1 MKGIYRLDFE
11 CEFFRKLD
19 FYNAGALVCAH
30 GLYLKHPCI
39 AHKSALAV
47 HGRNRVTGLRQ
58 RKVLIRQGYPRD
70 GDANYGGEWGHDSLS
85 FMNGWS
91 TATSRFTTIRAMGSY
106 EGNICYCIEPGVPQQ
121 TGNTFTKKGEDFW
134 DEYPSSY
141 NSTISP
147 DDMMRVFGYDD
158 TTCSRYIL
166 GAYRPISYLG
176 FAIGTVYQYGL
187 LRLMVSVVFS
197 DIENVPEYSFDF
209 RALTI
214 TLIIFVFTYEL
225 VMYLYSR
232 SIKRLSVKSIM
243 LE

>member
-1 MKGIYRLDFE
+1 MSIYLRKNALPIFIE
-11 CEFFRKLD
+11 IIFVVSCFFVLPLTTLESERNSVT
-19 FYNAGALVCAH
+19 NA
-30 GLYLKHPCI
+30 K
-39 AHKSALAV
+39 
-47 HGRNRVTGLRQ
+47 
-58 RKVLIRQGYPRD
+58 
-70 GDANYGGEWGHDSLS
+70 
-85 FMNGWS
+85 
-91 TATSRFTTIRAMGSY
+91 
-106 EGNICYCIEPGVPQQ
+106 
-121 TGNTFTKKGEDFW
+121 
-134 DEYPSSY
+134 
-141 NSTISP
+141 ISP
-147 DDMMRVFGYDD
+147 MDKTITAKVSLASSSIEKDICTIAMMRVFGYDD

>member
-1 MKGIYRLDFE
+1 MSNVQICFLLGYVKTPSVMLGV
-11 CEFFRKLD
+11 CFF
-19 FYNAGALVCAH
+19 A
-30 GLYLKHPCI
+30 P
-39 AHKSALAV
+39 
-47 HGRNRVTGLRQ
+47 
-58 RKVLIRQGYPRD
+58 
-70 GDANYGGEWGHDSLS
+70 
-85 FMNGWS
+85 
-91 TATSRFTTIRAMGSY
+91 
-106 EGNICYCIEPGVPQQ
+106 
-121 TGNTFTKKGEDFW
+121 
-134 DEYPSSY
+134 
-141 NSTISP
+141 
-147 DDMMRVFGYDD
+147 
-158 TTCSRYIL
+158 
-166 GAYRPISYLG
+166 YRPISYLG